1 MFAEYNWLLL
11 GLIACGVVIQLWLVL
26 LLVSQRRQLQQLNL
40 DKNNAQSQLTDLR
53 LSLMNQTHEQF
64 SALEQRL
71 NQQQSKLQEQ
81 QHQSQQSASRSH
93 LELLDLINRNH
104 AEHRQELAK
113 AVHQQSET
121 VSKRLG
127 ELANITESRL
137 DKLSNRVNEKLS
149 EGFENTVKTF
159 NDILKRLAL
168 IDQAQQK
175 ISELSGNVVSLQNVL
190 TDKRSRGAF
199 GEVQLYNLIENT
211 LASEQ
216 FEKQAKLSNG
226 RIADCLLKLPEPTGN
241 IVIDSKFPLENY
253 QRMMAD
259 GISEIERKAIER
271 QFKAD
276 VKKHV
281 QDIAERYI
289 IEKETSDSAILFLPA
304 EAVFAEIHAY
314 HPDIVEFAWQRRVWL
329 TSPTTLMAIL
339 TTAKAVLKDEA
350 TRQQVHVIQQHLIKL
365 SSDFNRFQGRFDQLA
380 RHIDQAANDV
390 KQIHTSA
397 SKITNRFQSIEQ
409 VKLDEIEQT

>member
-1 MFAEYNWLLL
+1 VLEDKWILIGLLAA
-11 GLIACGVVIQLWLVL
+11 GLVFQLIVVLMCVA
-26 LLVSQRRQLQQLNL
+26 QRRQISSLLV
-40 DKNNAQSQLTDLR
+40 DKNNAQNELTDLR

-64 SALEQRL
+64 SALENRL
-71 NQQQSKLQEQ
+71 HQQQNQLQQ
-81 QHQSQQSASRSH
+81 TASQNH
-93 LELLDLINRNH
+93 LTLLDLINRNH

-121 VSKRLG
+121 IAKRLG
-127 ELANITESRL
+127 ELANITETRL
-137 DKLSNRVNEKLS
+137 DKLSHRVNEKLS

-199 GEVQLYNLIENT
+199 GEVQLYSLIENT
-211 LASEQ
+211 LAKEQ

-253 QRMMAD
+253 QKMMAD
-259 GISEIERKAIER
+259 GLSEIERKAYER

-276 VKKHV
+276 VKKHIS
-281 QDIAERYI
+281 DIASKYI
-289 IEKETSDSAILFLPA
+289 LEKETADSAILFLPA

-314 HPDIVEFAWQRRVWL
+314 HPDIVEMAWQSRVWL

-350 TRQQVHVIQQHLIKL
+350 TRQQVHIIQQHLVKL
-365 SSDFNRFQGRFDQLA
+365 SGDFNRFQGRFDQLA

-409 VKLDEIEQT
+409 VNLDEIEENRLS

>member
-1 MFAEYNWLLL
+1 MLSDKWVLI
-11 GLIACGVVIQLWLVL
+11 GLVAAGCIILCLVL
-26 LLVSQRRQLQQLNL
+26 LVLIAQRRQINALVA
-40 DKNNAQSQLTDLR
+40 DKSDAQNQLTDLR

-64 SALEQRL
+64 TALENRL
-71 NQQQSKLQEQ
+71 HQQQNQL
-81 QHQSQQSASRSH
+81 QQSSSQNH
-93 LELLDLINRNH
+93 LALLDLINRNH
-104 AEHRQELAK
+104 AEHRQELGK

-121 VSKRLG
+121 VAKRLT

-175 ISELSGNVVSLQNVL
+175 IAELSGNVVSLQNVL

-211 LASEQ
+211 LAKEQ

-253 QRMMAD
+253 QNMMQS
-259 GISEIERKAIER
+259 GIAETERKAYER

-276 VKKHV
+276 VKKHIS
-281 QDIAERYI
+281 DIAAKYI

-314 HPDIVEFAWQRRVWL
+314 HPDIVEFAWQSRVWL

-350 TRQQVHVIQQHLIKL
+350 TRQQVHIIQQHLIKL
-365 SSDFNRFQGRFDQLA
+365 AGDFNRFQGRFDQLA

-397 SKITNRFQSIEQ
+397 SKITSRFQSIEQ
-409 VKLDEIEQT
+409 VQFDEIEDGRAG

>member
-1 MFAEYNWLLL
+1 MFIENNWLLL
-11 GLIACGVVIQLWLVL
+11 GLIASGVIIQLWLVL
-26 LLVSQRRQLQQLNL
+26 LLISQRRQVQQLNL
-40 DKNNAQSQLTDLR
+40 DKNHAQSQLTDLR

-71 NQQQSKLQEQ
+71 NQQQNKLQEQ
-81 QHQSQQSASRSH
+81 QHHSQQSASRSH

-104 AEHRQELAK
+104 AEHRQELGK

-127 ELANITESRL
+127 ELANITETRL

-253 QRMMAD
+253 QRMMVD
-259 GISEIERKAIER
+259 GISEIERKPIER

-314 HPDIVEFAWQRRVWL
+314 HPDIVEFAWQKRVWL

-409 VKLDEIEQT
+409 VKLEEIDET